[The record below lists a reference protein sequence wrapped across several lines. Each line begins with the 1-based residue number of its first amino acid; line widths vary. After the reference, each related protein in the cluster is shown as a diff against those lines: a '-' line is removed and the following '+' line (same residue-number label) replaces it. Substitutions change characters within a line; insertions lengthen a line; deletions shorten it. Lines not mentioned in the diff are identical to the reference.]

1 MKEESL
7 NKTWFIDI
15 DGTVVKHLYNDSID
29 KAIKKTEKESYL
41 FEKPLKDSINFLNS
55 LPETDTIILT
65 TARDSRHAPHTIRML
80 KHYSIRYDRIIFDL
94 RSGPR
99 YLINDIKPVGV
110 VGNDKPIK
118 MAFAVN
124 VERDKGIT
132 NSACPDSSIG

>member
-1 MKEESL
+1 MIKEESL

-15 DGTVVKHLYNDSID
+15 DGTIVKHLYNDSID
-29 KAIKKTEKESYL
+29 KAIEKTEKGSHL
-41 FEKPLKDSINFLNS
+41 FEKPLKNSIDFLNS

-65 TARDSRHAPHTIRML
+65 TARDSKHAPHTIKML
-80 KHYSIRYDRIIFDL
+80 RHYNIRYDRVIFDL

-110 VGNDKPIK
+110 VGNDEPIK

-124 VERDKGIT
+124 VERDQGIT
-132 NSACPDSSIG
+132 SSAIDINT

>member
-1 MKEESL
+1 MIKEESL

-15 DGTVVKHLYNDSID
+15 DGTIVKHLYNDSID
-29 KAIKKTEKESYL
+29 EAIEKTEKESYL
-41 FEKPLKDSINFLNS
+41 FEKPLKDSIDFLNS

-65 TARDSRHAPHTIRML
+65 TARDSKHAPHTIKML
-80 KHYSIRYDRIIFDL
+80 KHYNIRYDRVIFDL

-110 VGNDKPIK
+110 VGNNEPIK
-118 MAFAVN
+118 TAFAVN

-132 NSACPDSSIG
+132 NSAISVNT